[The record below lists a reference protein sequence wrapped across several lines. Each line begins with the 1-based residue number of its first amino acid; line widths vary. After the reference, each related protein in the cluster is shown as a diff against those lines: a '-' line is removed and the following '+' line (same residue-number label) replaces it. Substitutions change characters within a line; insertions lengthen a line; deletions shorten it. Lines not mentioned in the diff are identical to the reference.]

1 MIKGEKTFCPIP
13 WIFQAVRSNGD
24 IRVCCQANVT
34 KNRGVVRKE
43 DGTAYNAGIDDLN
56 EARNAHLMK
65 DIRKNMMSS
74 HWSDECGRCQQE
86 EENGLTSRRQY
97 ERVQWKFGMLDAL
110 KTTKLDGSIDVEK
123 TPTRYYDLR
132 FGNFCNLKCRMCGP
146 SDSNAWFEDWIKL
159 TGKTSFNDTS
169 GEITIE
175 EVNGKLCAADFDWPS
190 SEMFWIQ
197 LERNIQYME
206 HVYFAGGEPMLIERH
221 YEFLQKC
228 IDSGY
233 AENIMLEYN
242 TNGTT
247 LPPRVVKLWTQFKE
261 VRLGVSVDGMDA
273 VLEYQRY
280 PVKWSKVLKNLNTID
295 KLPKN
300 IKAWIAFTVTAYNVE
315 HMIDFMKWKIQK
327 SGWTKINS
335 SPIKPFITYHVAH
348 NPPHLN
354 IRVLPPLYKDRITQ
368 KFHNFIQWCKD
379 ENLDNK
385 YVMAA
390 EGIKNGVCNY
400 MNSDSYYDTHWQ
412 EFINYTV
419 SLDKIRNES
428 IKLVC
433 PGLGKYIDF

>member
-1 MIKGEKTFCPIP
+1 VIKGEKTFCPIP

-43 DGTAYNAGIDDLN
+43 DGTAYNAGIDNLSD
-56 EARNAHLMK
+56 ARNAELMK

-74 HWSDECGRCQQE
+74 KWSDECGRCKQE

-110 KTTKLDGSIDVEK
+110 KSTKMDGSIDVK
-123 TPTRYYDLR
+123 KSPVQYYDLR

-146 SDSNAWFEDWIKL
+146 SDSNAWFADWIEL
-159 TGKTSFNDTS
+159 TGKNTFNDTS
-169 GEITIE
+169 GEITIQD
-175 EVNGKLCAADFDWPS
+175 VNGKLCASDFDWPN
-190 SEMFWIQ
+190 SEMFWTQ

-233 AENIMLEYN
+233 AKNIMLEYN

-247 LPPRVVKLWTQFKE
+247 LPPRVVKLWSKFKE
-261 VRLGVSVDGMDA
+261 VRLGVSVDGMES

-280 PVKWSKVLKNLNTID
+280 PVKWNKVLKNLKTID
-295 KLPKN
+295 ALPGN
-300 IKAWIAFTVTAYNVE
+300 IKAWLAFTVTAYNID
-315 HMIDFMKWKIQK
+315 HMIDFMKWKIQD
-327 SGWTKINS
+327 SDFIKINS
-335 SPIKPFITYHVAH
+335 GSIKPIITHHVAH

-354 IRVLPPLYKDRITQ
+354 VRVLPEEYKKEITQ
-368 KFHNFIQWCKD
+368 KFADFVDWCSTYDK
-379 ENLDNK
+379 K
-385 YVMAA
+385 YQIAA
-390 EGIKNGVCNY
+390 QGIRNGVCKY
-400 MNSDSYYDTHWQ
+400 MNSESYYNEYWN
-412 EFINYTV
+412 EFIQYTTD
-419 SLDKIRNES
+419 LDRIRNENIAS
-428 IKLVC
+428 VVPSLAQHM
-433 PGLGKYIDF
+433 